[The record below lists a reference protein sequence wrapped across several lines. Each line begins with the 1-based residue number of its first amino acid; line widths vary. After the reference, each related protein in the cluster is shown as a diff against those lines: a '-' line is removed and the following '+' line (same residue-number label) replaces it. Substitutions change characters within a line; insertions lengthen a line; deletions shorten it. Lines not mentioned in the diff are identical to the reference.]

1 MVRPEGGRPGLD
13 LESWLARK
21 IRLKHLRE
29 LPPFH
34 ANGGGIVHQPEPY
47 ARVLLSALR
56 GAPDDVDSRERLR
69 DDARAFR
76 SWVEGNQLDLTP
88 SFPIVSPAGRARSSG
103 TML

>member
-1 MVRPEGGRPGLD
+1 MLVPDTGRPRLD

-21 IRLKHLRE
+21 IRLRNLRG
-29 LPPFH
+29 LPAFH

-47 ARVLLSALR
+47 ARLLLDTLR
-56 GAPDDVDSRERLR
+56 QVPDNPRAVERAR

-88 SFPIVSPAGRARSSG
+88 VAGPIARRAR
-103 TML
+103 